1 MANSNREFR
10 KIPSLNYLFEI
21 SSDGR
26 VVRNVKS
33 KKQCKIVK
41 KDDGYYAIIRGQE
54 YSIQSLLE
62 EKPKCTS
69 IVVSRYGV
77 VNSFGTKKAAA
88 WFLSLRTNTKLET
101 IRSKLK
107 EERSYILGYNIKYSS

>member
-10 KIPSLNYLFEI
+10 KIPSLNYLFEV

-26 VVRNVKS
+26 IVRNVKS
-33 KKQCKIVK
+33 KNQCKIVK
-41 KDDGYYAIIRGQE
+41 KDDEYYAIIRGEE
-54 YSIQSLLE
+54 YSIKSLLE
-62 EKPKCTS
+62 EKSKYTS
-69 IVVSRYGV
+69 IVVSRCGV

-88 WFLSLRTNTKLET
+88 YFLSLRTNTNPET

-107 EERSYILGYNIKYSS
+107 EKRSHILGYDIKYSS

>member
-10 KIPSLNYLFEI
+10 KVPSLNYLFEV

-41 KDDGYYAIIRGQE
+41 KDDGYYTIIRGQE
-54 YSIQSLLE
+54 YYIQSLLE
-62 EKPKCTS
+62 EKPRCTS

-77 VNSFGTKKAAA
+77 VNAFGTKNAAA

-107 EERSYILGYNIKYSS
+107 KERSHILGYDIKYSS